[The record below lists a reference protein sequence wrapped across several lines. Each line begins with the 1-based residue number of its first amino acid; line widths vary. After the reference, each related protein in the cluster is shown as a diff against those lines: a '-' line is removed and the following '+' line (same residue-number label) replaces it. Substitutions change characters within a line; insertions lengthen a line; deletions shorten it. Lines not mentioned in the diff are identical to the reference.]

1 MNARIVELVQVEE
14 TVVPSRY
21 WNSPVQVALK
31 RIVEFALSLTALI
44 VLSPLCMLLAIAI
57 KLTSRG
63 PIFFK
68 CNWIGQHEIPFVGY
82 KFRSMVIN
90 ADEMKSDLHGAERN
104 ELARSSKSRSIRASP
119 SWAAW
124 MRRHSFD
131 EIPQLF
137 SVVKGDLSL
146 VGPRPPLRT
155 EYAQYTEREK
165 QRLLVKP
172 GITCLWQVSGRNSI
186 RDFGEWIRLDFEYIS
201 NWWIGLDAI
210 ILLKTVREVIVG
222 SGK

>member
-1 MNARIVELVQVEE
+1 MNARVVEFEQVEV

-21 WNSPVQVALK
+21 WNSPVQLALK
-31 RIVEFALSLTALI
+31 RIVEFALSLTALL
-44 VLSPLCMLLAIAI
+44 VLSPLCLLLAIAI

-68 CNWIGQHEIPFVGY
+68 CNWIGQHEIPFAGY
-82 KFRSMVIN
+82 KFRSMVMN
-90 ADEMKSDLHGAERN
+90 ADEMKADLMAQN
-104 ELARSSKSRSIRASP
+104 EMNGPVFKITDDPRVTRLGV
-119 SWAAW
+119 W
-124 MRRHSFD
+124 MRRHSLD

-137 SVVKGDLSL
+137 SVLKGDLSL

-155 EYAQYTEREK
+155 EYAQFTKWEK
-165 QRLLVKP
+165 QKLLVKP

-210 ILLKTVREVIVG
+210 ILLKTVREVLAG

>member
-21 WNSPVQVALK
+21 WNSPVQVGLK
-31 RIVEFALSLTALI
+31 RVLEFAISLTALV

-68 CNWIGQHEIPFVGY
+68 CNWIGQHEIPFAGY
-82 KFRSMVIN
+82 KFRSMVMN
-90 ADEMKSDLHGAERN
+90 ADEMKADLMAQN
-104 ELARSSKSRSIRASP
+104 EMNGPVFKITYDPRVTRLGS
-119 SWAAW
+119 W
-124 MRRHSFD
+124 MRRHSLD

>member
-1 MNARIVELVQVEE
+1 MAQNEMTGPVFKIARD
-14 TVVPSRY
+14 P
-21 WNSPVQVALK
+21 
-31 RIVEFALSLTALI
+31 RIT
-44 VLSPLCMLLAIAI
+44 
-57 KLTSRG
+57 KLG
-63 PIFFK
+63 
-68 CNWIGQHEIPFVGY
+68 
-82 KFRSMVIN
+82 
-90 ADEMKSDLHGAERN
+90 
-104 ELARSSKSRSIRASP
+104 
-119 SWAAW
+119 AW

-186 RDFGEWIRLDFEYIS
+186 RDFSEWIRLDFEYIS

>member
-1 MNARIVELVQVEE
+1 M
-14 TVVPSRY
+14 PSRY
-21 WNSPVQVALK
+21 WNSPVQLALK
-31 RIVEFALSLTALI
+31 RVLEFAISLTALL
-44 VLSPLCMLLAIAI
+44 VLSPLCALLAIAI

-68 CNWIGQHEIPFVGY
+68 CNWIGQHEIPFAGY
-82 KFRSMVIN
+82 KFRSMVMN
-90 ADEMKSDLHGAERN
+90 ADEMKADLMAQN
-104 ELARSSKSRSIRASP
+104 EMNGPVFKITDDPRVTRLGS
-119 SWAAW
+119 W
-124 MRRHSFD
+124 MRRHSLD

-137 SVVKGDLSL
+137 SVVKGDMSL
-146 VGPRPPLRT
+146 VGPRPPLLT

>member
-1 MNARIVELVQVEE
+1 
-14 TVVPSRY
+14 VPSRY
-21 WNSPVQVALK
+21 WNSPVQLALK
-31 RIVEFALSLTALI
+31 RVLEFAISLTALL
-44 VLSPLCMLLAIAI
+44 VLSPLCALLAIAI

-68 CNWIGQHEIPFVGY
+68 CNWIGQHEIPFAGY
-82 KFRSMVIN
+82 KFRSMVMN
-90 ADEMKSDLHGAERN
+90 ADEMKADLMAQN
-104 ELARSSKSRSIRASP
+104 EMNGPVFKITDDPRVTRLGS
-119 SWAAW
+119 W
-124 MRRHSFD
+124 MRRHSLD

-137 SVVKGDLSL
+137 SVVKGDMSL
-146 VGPRPPLRT
+146 VGPRPPLLT